1 MVVGILRMELF
12 LCGGPNSLK
21 EKRHIVKKLKDRI
34 LSKFDVSIAEVA
46 EQDLWQKSV
55 LGVSFVSGNKILVES
70 VLQKVISSV
79 ESEPAVEIVNVNT
92 EIQHFS

>member
-12 LCGGPNSLK
+12 LSSGPNSLK

-34 LSKFDVSIAEVA
+34 LNKFDVSIAEVA

-55 LGVSFVSGNKILVES
+55 LGVAFVSGDKTMVES

-92 EIQHFS
+92 EIQHF

>member
-34 LSKFDVSIAEVA
+34 LSRFDVSIAEVA

-55 LGVSFVSGNKILVES
+55 LGVAFVSGDKTMVES

-79 ESEPAVEIVNVNT
+79 ESEPAVEIVNVNR
-92 EIQHFS
+92 EIQHIS

>member
-12 LCGGPNSLK
+12 LCNGPNSLK
-21 EKRHIVKKLKDRI
+21 EKRHIVKRLKDRI
-34 LSKFDVSIAEVA
+34 LSKFDVSISEVA

-79 ESEPAVEIVNVNT
+79 ESEPAVEIVNVNS

>member
-1 MVVGILRMELF
+1 MVVGVLRIELF
-12 LCGGPNSLK
+12 LSEGRNSLK
-21 EKRHIVKKLKDRI
+21 EKRHVVKKLKDRI
-34 LSKFDVSIAEVA
+34 LSRFDVSIAEVA
-46 EQDLWQKSV
+46 EQDLWQKST
-55 LGVSFVSGNKILVES
+55 LGVAFVSGDKNMVES